1 MHACCCKVFVKT
13 RVVLQGIE
21 RDGNKRF
28 CHCKDLTMSDER
40 IGQDSKKKKE
50 NQTYKFHFA
59 IFVKAWVGSR
69 PDLRLVFPKTTLT
82 FRQHGST
89 KGGVSKCHCKEMQG
103 LTIET
108 VIEMTAKDHFKYTS
122 VRISQ
127 FSNLNL
133 VKRSHFCLKRTGE
146 KNQKRTFPLAWG

>member
-1 MHACCCKVFVKT
+1 MRESDRT
-13 RVVLQGIE
+13 R
-21 RDGNKRF
+21 
-28 CHCKDLTMSDER
+28 
-40 IGQDSKKKKE
+40 KKKKGEKE

-69 PDLRLVFPKTTLT
+69 PDLRFVFPKTTLT